1 MDMLP
6 IDHHIISV
14 RSTSVHL
21 EKKVSKRW
29 AFVRDGLSV
38 AVPNAL
44 ASIIKIPPTRPP
56 DPSAISYND
65 LPLSIDDAQKITR
78 LITVMGENGK
88 VALLFKY
95 QKELRQIGR
104 EIEHVHPLKFVSV
117 ILSNPYLKSCM
128 KEVHKDYFKWTNFM
142 DGLGNGLTSQNKQ
155 GRVSIYLN
163 DFANAF
169 GVSLEKLQQFVDK
182 QEWENMLI
190 FLINA

>member
-1 MDMLP
+1 
-6 IDHHIISV
+6 
-14 RSTSVHL
+14 
-21 EKKVSKRW
+21 
-29 AFVRDGLSV
+29 
-38 AVPNAL
+38 
-44 ASIIKIPPTRPP
+44 
-56 DPSAISYND
+56 
-65 LPLSIDDAQKITR
+65 
-78 LITVMGENGK
+78 
-88 VALLFKY
+88 
-95 QKELRQIGR
+95 
-104 EIEHVHPLKFVSV
+104 
-117 ILSNPYLKSCM
+117 M